1 MLLWNVVIATICV
14 LQEVMEYLDADL
26 CVMTMTEAFIQL
38 QVRKEQYTCK
48 ITAFLWFTAIYL
60 EYLHT
65 FTVFQPVFTGFFLVF
80 TMFTPIFTI
89 FTPFFVMSTPV
100 FTVFTIV
107 FDGASSLKS
116 YIYINIYI
124 SSLTP
129 GYGHNSFEVR

>member
-1 MLLWNVVIATICV
+1 
-14 LQEVMEYLDADL
+14 
-26 CVMTMTEAFIQL
+26 
-38 QVRKEQYTCK
+38 
-48 ITAFLWFTAIYL
+48 
-60 EYLHT
+60 
-65 FTVFQPVFTGFFLVF
+65 
-80 TMFTPIFTI
+80 MFTPIFTI

-129 GYGHNSFEVR
+129 GYGHNKFEVR